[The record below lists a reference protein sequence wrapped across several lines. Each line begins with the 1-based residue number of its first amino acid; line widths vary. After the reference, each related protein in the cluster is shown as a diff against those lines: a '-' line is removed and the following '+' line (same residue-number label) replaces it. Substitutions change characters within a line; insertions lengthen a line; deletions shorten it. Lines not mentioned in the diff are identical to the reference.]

1 MTVGPMRG
9 VGDTISESNNE
20 IGGQH
25 RTRLSSVVNQGDT
38 VWAVESVVD
47 WPASGGVVAFGTRY
61 DYAFR
66 SDTSLEGIT
75 YEDGDSTIVGAAVDL
90 VVETLVTDVSLD
102 RSAMDALRGAML
114 VTRASGENLNVV
126 GRNIGVNRIPSVP
139 SDELFRAII
148 QAMAYNPR
156 GTIYG
161 MELFLDAALGSGN
174 YEIIEDLIE
183 DPNTVKVRLL
193 ADASTLLESEGKA
206 FIEGAEFQLPASST
220 TAPISEAVVTD
231 GVVHSVLLKD
241 ENHTSDFRSARP
253 SVERLVEY
261 IGDGGTQLWFYEGP
275 SEFSDVTVLS
285 NNQGTEIDDS
295 SITNVARYRHPLRIQ
310 PESYA
315 SVNMVTY
322 MDSSGTWVVSSSSA
336 DQWGVS
342 IFDGFRD
349 VGWGTWKR
357 STGIFRLSFR
367 NGSTGFGDRVEL
379 PFDNYYAV
387 EMRKYGQDRVE
398 LWIDG
403 SLRISTAYSNFT
415 TASALTSLTIGSS
428 NNTAR
433 PTGRIKHCGYFA
445 HTDTDYWGGRGAVG
459 AVLAANPQNLDVGA
473 GDAIF
478 VGGDVGK
485 RVFIRG
491 GAVGTSPG
499 TGSNNGT
506 FEISVVNS
514 AQNVTLEGE
523 AQSAGFVETGKPDQF
538 NAADRM
544 FQYPDDIGKSVV
556 ISGAVAPTNNGA
568 RTIIRLLDPDDDTD
582 YSAPGVAPDLD
593 AFDTRHP
600 TKTDKAIVTGGS
612 PYITEAGL
620 SWVLDPIF
628 ADETPLDWEVAD
640 VGGVSGTTITLA
652 QALPI
657 TSPLPV
663 LAITFS
669 KVLSAQLLENILV
682 ANTLVSVGP
691 PREYTHYP
699 FYLADP
705 LGFVRTYL
713 ELLTAAGVIPVL
725 LEE

>member
-1 MTVGPMRG
+1 MQG
-9 VGDTISESNNE
+9 VADTISESNNE

-25 RTRLSSVVNQGDT
+25 RTRLSLAVTKGDT
-38 VWAVESVVD
+38 IWAVESAID
-47 WPASGGVVAFGTRY
+47 WPTSGQVVVFGTRY
-61 DYAFR
+61 DYALR
-66 SDTSLEGIT
+66 SDTTLEGIT
-75 YEDGDSTIVGAAVDL
+75 YEDGDTTVVGAAVDIT
-90 VVETLVTDVSLD
+90 VETIVTDVSLD

-114 VTRASGENLNVV
+114 VTRAEGKDLNVV
-126 GRNIGVNRIPSVP
+126 GRNIGVNRIPSIP
-139 SDELFRAII
+139 SDDLFREII
-148 QAMAYNPR
+148 KAVAYNPR

-206 FIEGAEFQLPASST
+206 FIEGNEFKLPSSST
-220 TAPISEAVVTD
+220 TVSITEAVVTD

-241 ENHTSDFRSARP
+241 ENHTSDFRSAKP
-253 SVERLVEY
+253 SVERLVEFV
-261 IGDGGTQLWFYEGP
+261 GDTGTQLWTYEGDN
-275 SEFSDVTVLS
+275 EAIDVTVLS
-285 NNQGTEIDDS
+285 NDQGTEIDDS
-295 SITNVARYRHPLRIQ
+295 AVADVARYRHPLRIQ

-315 SVNMVTY
+315 SVNIVTY
-322 MDSSGTWVVSSSSA
+322 LDSTGTWFTGSTA
-336 DQWGVS
+336 AEQWGVS

-349 VGWGTWKR
+349 IGWGTWKR

-367 NGSTGFGDRVEL
+367 NGSTSFGDRVEL
-379 PFDNYYAV
+379 PFDTYYAI
-387 EMRKYGQDRVE
+387 EMRKYGQERVE

-403 SLRISTAYSNFT
+403 SLRLSTAYSNFT

-428 NNTAR
+428 SVAAR
-433 PTGRIKHCGYFA
+433 PTGRIKQCGYFV
-445 HTDTDYWGGRGAVG
+445 HTDTDYWGGRGAAG
-459 AVLAANPQNLDVGA
+459 AVLATGPQDLDVGG

-485 RVFIRG
+485 RVFVRG

-514 AQNVTLEGE
+514 AQNVTLVGE
-523 AQSAGFVETGKPDQF
+523 DQLAGFVETGNPNQF
-538 NAADRM
+538 NAADRV

-556 ISGAVAPTNNGA
+556 ISGATAPSNNGA

-600 TKTDKAIVTGGS
+600 TKTDKAIVSGGS

-620 SWVLDPIF
+620 NWVLNPIF

-640 VGGVSGTTITLA
+640 VGSVSGTTITLA

-663 LAITFS
+663 VSVTFS
-669 KVLSAQLLENILV
+669 KVLSAQLLENILT
-682 ANTLVSVGP
+682 ANTLVSAGP

-713 ELLTAAGVIPVL
+713 ELLTAAGVIPLL